1 MNGALPRSLRR
12 PSWPAL
18 IWLAVLVLAL
28 IGGLVLAA
36 DSDVGNTDVSTAAA
50 LPAVPPTPL
59 AEQVSPLWSSD
70 DGFDDQRTVASGT
83 VITASDRGV
92 RGLDA
97 QTGEERWH
105 YLRSNATMCDFTV
118 LEDVV
123 VAFFRT
129 TGRCNEAVALEA
141 DSGVRRWYRN
151 VGFSD
156 RLSALGSGTAA
167 LAATPDGIA
176 VMDAVGNSIRWRY
189 NPPQGCELSSIGIGS
204 SGVVVLETCPSGTDW
219 LAEFD
224 LYSGEQ
230 QWRVAPPPGEVS
242 VLGADGV
249 VSLLVGQQL
258 TVLSARTGQIL
269 STLTQDAEPGESAAA
284 ASVVEPGGRGVP
296 VVYLSGRVY
305 AIDPTDGSELWS
317 MAAMGLPATSD
328 AGLVVPEDG
337 AFVTRDLLTGEEI
350 SRTSLTG
357 GDAPEGLL
365 RVERIG
371 PGLVAVTEDGLT
383 AYG

>member
-249 VSLLVGQQL
+249 VSLLVEQQL

-284 ASVVEPGGRGVP
+284 ASVAEPGGRGVP

>member
-1 MNGALPRSLRR
+1 
-12 PSWPAL
+12 
-18 IWLAVLVLAL
+18 
-28 IGGLVLAA
+28 
-36 DSDVGNTDVSTAAA
+36 
-50 LPAVPPTPL
+50 
-59 AEQVSPLWSSD
+59 
-70 DGFDDQRTVASGT
+70 
-83 VITASDRGV
+83 
-92 RGLDA
+92 
-97 QTGEERWH
+97 
-105 YLRSNATMCDFTV
+105 
-118 LEDVV
+118 
-123 VAFFRT
+123 
-129 TGRCNEAVALEA
+129 
-141 DSGVRRWYRN
+141 
-151 VGFSD
+151 
-156 RLSALGSGTAA
+156 
-167 LAATPDGIA
+167 
-176 VMDAVGNSIRWRY
+176 MDAVGNSIRWRY

-284 ASVVEPGGRGVP
+284 ASVAEPGGRGVP

-337 AFVTRDLLTGEEI
+337 AFVTRDPLTGEEI